1 MRPLE
6 MTSTLISL
14 ILAFLTVSFQHERPP
29 STLGKEQIFLQEK
42 QIILGEL
49 TEGGE
54 DRGGSG
60 LQSP

>member
-1 MRPLE
+1 MSPLE

-14 ILAFLTVSFQHERPP
+14 ILDFLTLSFQHERLP
-29 STLGKEQIFLQEK
+29 SILGREQIFLQEK
-42 QIILGEL
+42 QIILGGLAE
-49 TEGGE
+49 EGE